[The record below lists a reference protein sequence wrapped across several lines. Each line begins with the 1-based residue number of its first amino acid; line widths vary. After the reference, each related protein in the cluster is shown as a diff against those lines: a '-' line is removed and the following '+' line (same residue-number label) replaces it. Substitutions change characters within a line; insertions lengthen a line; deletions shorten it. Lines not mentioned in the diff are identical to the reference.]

1 MEKKKRVFYIEF
13 IRVISMI
20 IIVTY
25 HFFVHFA
32 ENNIK
37 GIDITNGTWGVIGV
51 TLFFMISGASLMYNY
66 KEKLEIKTYAKKRFL
81 GIYPMFWI
89 AYSLL
94 FIYLFYECKSIIDGQ
109 PAYKLII
116 SFLGM
121 DGYLSPYISTIYL
134 IGEWFLGCIVIIY
147 ILFPIL
153 RILVNKN
160 PKTTLIFATIL
171 YILMFI
177 FYKNGKMPIDK
188 TLIVSIYSVLIGMY
202 IIKVKEFKL
211 WQAIIALIITI
222 STYIVCSS
230 NNFVV
235 NIQVFIAKLTAFG
248 MFVVLAYIG
257 QKISNIT
264 IQKIFSIIS
273 KYSYAIFLVHHYLI
287 MKIESTF
294 QNQTY
299 GLSGTVLLYLTCW
312 VAIIIFARILFYIN
326 KKVIN
331 FFKKDENILKLNESK
346 EKREEICNEK

>member
-1 MEKKKRVFYIEF
+1 
-13 IRVISMI
+13 
-20 IIVTY
+20 
-25 HFFVHFA
+25 
-32 ENNIK
+32 
-37 GIDITNGTWGVIGV
+37 
-51 TLFFMISGASLMYNY
+51 
-66 KEKLEIKTYAKKRFL
+66 
-81 GIYPMFWI
+81 
-89 AYSLL
+89 
-94 FIYLFYECKSIIDGQ
+94 
-109 PAYKLII
+109 
-116 SFLGM
+116 
-121 DGYLSPYISTIYL
+121 
-134 IGEWFLGCIVIIY
+134 
-147 ILFPIL
+147 
-153 RILVNKN
+153 
-160 PKTTLIFATIL
+160 
-171 YILMFI
+171 MFI

-202 IIKVKEFKL
+202 IIKLKEFKL

-299 GLSGTVLLYLTCW
+299 GLSGTVFLYLTCW